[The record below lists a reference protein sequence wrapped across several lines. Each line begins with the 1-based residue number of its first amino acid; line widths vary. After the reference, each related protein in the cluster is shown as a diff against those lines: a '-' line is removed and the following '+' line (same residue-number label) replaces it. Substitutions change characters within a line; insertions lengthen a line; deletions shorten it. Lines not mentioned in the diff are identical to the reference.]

1 MNFDNEKFRE
11 YMKEKQYHINHPR
24 DEWIASKYGNKL
36 LYNEIIELRLIA
48 LRQTL
53 IKYDVEVITDIP
65 WGKGLLEYRIKWE
78 EMMIEA
84 VKIRNNK
91 EKTKCRMI

>member
-1 MNFDNEKFRE
+1 MDFDNEKFRE
-11 YMKEKQYHINHPR
+11 YIKEKQYHINPR

-36 LYNEIIELRLIA
+36 LYNEITELRLIA

-78 EMMIEA
+78 EMMNEA